1 MFFLRNAIIH
11 TILSSFVWIV
21 CIITCLRGVSV
32 NDVLVLIFLIKV
44 NRNLTIFFITYIF
57 IYLNLS
63 CEGSLFFN
71 SLLSGSGFIFPM
83 VVHVCRHYM
92 WPGMSTWKDFILV
105 LNNLLTFVACEG
117 PFGVSPWCCTSPYKC
132 RLGLRS
138 SFSTLVLGLSC
149 VPKSI
154 GITIKFWHNIIHK
167 SMNANN

>member
-1 MFFLRNAIIH
+1 MKSQLHHAADYCETTFFKSEAKREWVLSTLLLPIWMLFSILCFYLWQFAIRFKIH
-11 TILSSFVWIV
+11 
-21 CIITCLRGVSV
+21 
-32 NDVLVLIFLIKV
+32 
-44 NRNLTIFFITYIF
+44 
-57 IYLNLS
+57 
-63 CEGSLFFN
+63 
-71 SLLSGSGFIFPM
+71 FPYGGP
-83 VVHVCRHYM
+83 CRHDM
-92 WPGMSTWKDFILV
+92 WPVMSTWQMLFILV